1 MKILHTSDWH
11 LGQSFFTKSRK
22 KEHAAFLKWFLQQV
36 EAHQIDAIIVAGD
49 VFDTGTPPSYARELY
64 HAFIGELQ
72 SKQCTLVVLG
82 GNHDSVSVL
91 NESKALLK
99 YLNSHVIASTY
110 GELSE
115 QVIALNDRK
124 GQPRAVLCAVPFI
137 RPRDVLIS
145 EAGQS
150 ATDKRQA
157 LGDAIKQHYASL
169 YNEAS
174 SLRTSLEEEQGKE
187 GSENSAAIPII
198 ATGHLTA
205 LGVSQSESVRDI
217 YIGTLE
223 GFDAT
228 GFPPADYIAL
238 GHIHRPQK
246 VAKTEH
252 IRYSGSP
259 IPLSFDELNTQK
271 QVVLVS
277 FDTESTTPI
286 ISTLP
291 VPRFQ
296 AMEVIKGDLKAI
308 EEAINKS
315 EAIRF
320 ASQIDDDVNTKSAP
334 LASDKAMSTK
344 DKALSAADQALSAA
358 DQAHSATEQT
368 FSAKDPVW
376 LCIEVETEDY
386 LTDLQQR
393 IQSLLEGKN
402 AEILQLKRKR
412 KRTVNSLT
420 EKQNV
425 QLSELSVNEV
435 FEARL
440 ALEAINDDPSRET
453 EDALSEN
460 ESCADVAEDPGS
472 EKTLSRINRIRQL
485 FNKAVERVHI
495 NDEDAEVLGETS
507 KSNTAGYNSD
517 KTSSQNESDVSPTST
532 GESEQD
538 QYRVHKQDHKGKGE

>member
-1 MKILHTSDWH
+1 MRTSISNATSLVHFYMKILHTSDWH

-22 KEHAAFLKWFLQQV
+22 NEHAAFLKWLLQQV
-36 EAHQIDAIIVAGD
+36 DVHHIDAIIVAGD

-72 SKQCTLVVLG
+72 GKQCTLVVLG

-110 GELSE
+110 GELGE
-115 QVIALNDRK
+115 QVIALNNRK
-124 GQPRAVLCAVPFI
+124 GQPSAVLCAVPFI

-169 YNEAS
+169 YNEAL
-174 SLRTSLEEEQGKE
+174 SLRTSIEEKQRKE
-187 GSENSAAIPII
+187 GSERSAAIPII

-223 GFDAT
+223 GFDAK

-277 FDTESTTPI
+277 FDSESTTPTL
-286 ISTLP
+286 STLP

-296 AMEVIKGDLKAI
+296 AMEVIKGDLKTI
-308 EEAINKS
+308 EEVINKS
-315 EAIRF
+315 EAIAV
-320 ASQIDDDVNTKSAP
+320 ASLTDDDANNSVQP
-334 LASDKAMSTK
+334 
-344 DKALSAADQALSAA
+344 
-358 DQAHSATEQT
+358 
-368 FSAKDPVW
+368 PVW

-393 IQSLLEGKN
+393 IQGLLEGKN

-412 KRTVNSLT
+412 KRTVKSLT

-440 ALEAINDDPSRET
+440 ALETIEENPS
-453 EDALSEN
+453 
-460 ESCADVAEDPGS
+460 S
-472 EKTLSRINRIRQL
+472 EKTEELLPGVVESDDVTDVADSKENTSRIDRIRL
-485 FNKAVERVHI
+485 MFNEAVDQVNT
-495 NDEDAEVLGETS
+495 NDEDADVSGETS
-507 KSNTAGYNSD
+507 KAKTEGYTSN
-517 KTSSQNESDVSPTST
+517 KVSSQNESDVSSVSAS
-532 GESEQD
+532 ESEQGQVSAD
-538 QYRVHKQDHKGKGE
+538 KRDHKGKGE

>member
-1 MKILHTSDWH
+1 MRISISNATSLVLFYMKILHTSDWH

-22 KEHAAFLKWFLQQV
+22 NEHAAFLKWLLQQV

-72 SKQCTLVVLG
+72 GMQCTLVVLG

-110 GELSE
+110 GDLSE
-115 QVIALNDRK
+115 QVITLNDRN
-124 GQPRAVLCAVPFI
+124 GQPSAVLCAVPFI
-137 RPRDVLIS
+137 RPRDVLVS

-157 LGDAIKQHYASL
+157 LGDAIKQHYGAL
-169 YNEAS
+169 YNEAL
-174 SLRTSLEEEQGKE
+174 SLRASIEEKQAEQ

-223 GFDAT
+223 GFDAK

-271 QVVLVS
+271 QVVLVTFES
-277 FDTESTTPI
+277 ESTTPT

-308 EEAINKS
+308 EAAINKS
-315 EAIRF
+315 DAITL
-320 ASQIDDDVNTKSAP
+320 ASQTDDAV
-334 LASDKAMSTK
+334 
-344 DKALSAADQALSAA
+344 
-358 DQAHSATEQT
+358 SATDNAISPQ
-368 FSAKDPVW
+368 DPVW

-393 IQSLLEGKN
+393 IQGLLEGKN

-425 QLSELSVNEV
+425 QLSELSVNDV

-440 ALEAINDDPSRET
+440 ALESIEDNTTSESAPTESAQATLLDDDQSTRAMEQ
-453 EDALSEN
+453 A
-460 ESCADVAEDPGS
+460 GS
-472 EKTLSRINRIRQL
+472 EKSASRLNRIRQL
-485 FNKAVERVHI
+485 FNEAVEQVHT
-495 NDEDAEVLGETS
+495 NDEDAEVPVETS
-507 KSNTAGYNSD
+507 LANTTEN
-517 KTSSQNESDVSPTST
+517 
-532 GESEQD
+532 
-538 QYRVHKQDHKGKGE
+538 KGE

>member
-22 KEHAAFLKWFLQQV
+22 NEHAAFLKWLLQQV
-36 EAHQIDAIIVAGD
+36 EVHQIDAIIVAGD

-72 SKQCTLVVLG
+72 GMQCTLVVLG

-115 QVIALNDRK
+115 QVITLNDRK
-124 GQPRAVLCAVPFI
+124 GQPSAVLCAVPFI
-137 RPRDVLIS
+137 RPRDVLVS

-157 LGDAIKQHYASL
+157 LGDAIKQHYGTL
-169 YNEAS
+169 YNEAL
-174 SLRTSLEEEQGKE
+174 SLRASMEEKRIKD

-223 GFDAT
+223 GFDAK

-271 QVVLVS
+271 QVVLITFES
-277 FDTESTTPI
+277 ESTTPT

-291 VPRFQ
+291 IPRFQ

-308 EEAINKS
+308 EAAINKS
-315 EAIRF
+315 DAITL
-320 ASQIDDDVNTKSAP
+320 ASQTDDAVSEV
-334 LASDKAMSTK
+334 
-344 DKALSAADQALSAA
+344 DKALSEFNKTV
-358 DQAHSATEQT
+358 SATDNAI
-368 FSAKDPVW
+368 SSKDPVW

-393 IQSLLEGKN
+393 IQGLLEGKN

-420 EKQNV
+420 EKQIV
-425 QLSELSVNEV
+425 QLSELSVNDV

-440 ALEAINDDPSRET
+440 ALESIGEYSASETTEDTLTDSEQNAGET
-453 EDALSEN
+453 EE
-460 ESCADVAEDPGS
+460 AES
-472 EKTLSRINRIRQL
+472 EKSCSRINRIRQL
-485 FNKAVERVHI
+485 FNEAVELVHT
-495 NDEDAEVLGETS
+495 NDEDADLSGEASLIGSVGKTS
-507 KSNTAGYNSD
+507 AGASPQNGSHTATAGIG
-517 KTSSQNESDVSPTST
+517 KAEL
-532 GESEQD
+532 EQGVA
-538 QYRVHKQDHKGKGE
+538 QEQAHNRKGE

>member
-1 MKILHTSDWH
+1 MRFSISNATSLVHFYMKILHTSDWH

-22 KEHAAFLKWFLQQV
+22 NEHAAFLKWLLQQV
-36 EAHQIDAIIVAGD
+36 EVHQIDAIIVAGD

-72 SKQCTLVVLG
+72 GMQCTLVVLG

-115 QVIALNDRK
+115 QVITLNDRK
-124 GQPRAVLCAVPFI
+124 GQPSAVLCAVPFI
-137 RPRDVLIS
+137 RPRDVLVS

-150 ATDKRQA
+150 GTDKRQA
-157 LGDAIKQHYASL
+157 LGDAIKQHYGAL
-169 YNEAS
+169 YNEAL
-174 SLRTSLEEEQGKE
+174 SLRASIEEKQGEE
-187 GSENSAAIPII
+187 GSKNSAAIPII

-223 GFDAT
+223 GFDAK

-271 QVVLVS
+271 QVVLITFES
-277 FDTESTTPI
+277 ESTTPT

-308 EEAINKS
+308 EAAINKS
-315 EAIRF
+315 DAITL
-320 ASQIDDDVNTKSAP
+320 ASQTDDAVSELDEV
-334 LASDKAMSTK
+334 
-344 DKALSAADQALSAA
+344 DKALSEFNKTI
-358 DQAHSATEQT
+358 SATDNAI
-368 FSAKDPVW
+368 SSKDPVW

-393 IQSLLEGKN
+393 IQGLLEGKN

-412 KRTVNSLT
+412 KRTINSLT

-425 QLSELSVNEV
+425 QLSELSVNDV

-440 ALEAINDDPSRET
+440 ALESIKDNPTSESAPTESAQGPLLDDDQSPR
-453 EDALSEN
+453 AMKQ
-460 ESCADVAEDPGS
+460 AGS
-472 EKTLSRINRIRQL
+472 EKSASRINRIRQL
-485 FNKAVERVHI
+485 FNEALERVHT
-495 NDEDAEVLGETS
+495 NDEDAEVSVKAPLA
-507 KSNTAGYNSD
+507 NTTEN
-517 KTSSQNESDVSPTST
+517 
-532 GESEQD
+532 
-538 QYRVHKQDHKGKGE
+538 KGE

>member
-1 MKILHTSDWH
+1 MRFSISNATSLVHFYMKILHTSDWH

-22 KEHAAFLKWFLQQV
+22 NEHAAFLKWLLQQV
-36 EAHQIDAIIVAGD
+36 EVHQIDAIIVAGD

-72 SKQCTLVVLG
+72 GMQCTLVVLG

-115 QVIALNDRK
+115 QVITLNDRK
-124 GQPRAVLCAVPFI
+124 GQPSAVLCAVPFI
-137 RPRDVLIS
+137 RPRDVLVS

-157 LGDAIKQHYASL
+157 LGDAIKQHYGAL
-169 YNEAS
+169 YNEAL
-174 SLRTSLEEEQGKE
+174 SLRASIEEKQAEQ

-223 GFDAT
+223 GFDAK

-259 IPLSFDELNTQK
+259 IPLGFDELNTQK
-271 QVVLVS
+271 QVVLVTFES
-277 FDTESTTPI
+277 ESTTPT

-308 EEAINKS
+308 EAAINKS
-315 EAIRF
+315 DAITL
-320 ASQIDDDVNTKSAP
+320 ASQTDDAVSELDEV
-334 LASDKAMSTK
+334 
-344 DKALSAADQALSAA
+344 DKALSEFNKTI
-358 DQAHSATEQT
+358 SATDNAI
-368 FSAKDPVW
+368 SSKDPVW

-393 IQSLLEGKN
+393 IQGLLEGKN

-412 KRTVNSLT
+412 KRTINSLT

-425 QLSELSVNEV
+425 QLSELSVNDV

-440 ALEAINDDPSRET
+440 ALESIEDSSATESAQSGSIPTESAQATLLDDDQSTRSMEQ
-453 EDALSEN
+453 A
-460 ESCADVAEDPGS
+460 GS
-472 EKTLSRINRIRQL
+472 EKNAPRINRIRQL
-485 FNKAVERVHI
+485 FNEAVEQVHT
-495 NDEDAEVLGETS
+495 NDEDTEVPVETS
-507 KSNTAGYNSD
+507 LANTTEN
-517 KTSSQNESDVSPTST
+517 
-532 GESEQD
+532 
-538 QYRVHKQDHKGKGE
+538 KGE

>member
-1 MKILHTSDWH
+1 MHFSISNATSLVHFYMKILHTSDWH

-22 KEHAAFLKWFLQQV
+22 NEHAAFLKWLLQQV
-36 EAHQIDAIIVAGD
+36 EVHQIDAIIVAGD

-72 SKQCTLVVLG
+72 GMQCTLVVLG

-115 QVIALNDRK
+115 QVITLNDRK
-124 GQPRAVLCAVPFI
+124 GQPSAVLCAVPFI
-137 RPRDVLIS
+137 RPRDVLVS

-150 ATDKRQA
+150 GTDKRQA
-157 LGDAIKQHYASL
+157 LGDAIKQHYGTL
-169 YNEAS
+169 YNEAL
-174 SLRTSLEEEQGKE
+174 SLRASMEEKRIKD

-223 GFDAT
+223 GFDAK

-271 QVVLVS
+271 QVVLITFES
-277 FDTESTTPI
+277 ESTTPT

-308 EEAINKS
+308 EAAINKS
-315 EAIRF
+315 DAITL
-320 ASQIDDDVNTKSAP
+320 ASQTDDAVSEV
-334 LASDKAMSTK
+334 
-344 DKALSAADQALSAA
+344 DKALSEVNNPLSEVNKPLSEFNKAI
-358 DQAHSATEQT
+358 SATDNAI
-368 FSAKDPVW
+368 SSKDPVW

-393 IQSLLEGKN
+393 IQGLLEGKN

-425 QLSELSVNEV
+425 QLSELSVNDV

-440 ALEAINDDPSRET
+440 ALESIEDNPTSELAPNESAPTESVRET
-453 EDALSEN
+453 LLDDDQSPRAMEEA
-460 ESCADVAEDPGS
+460 GS
-472 EKTLSRINRIRQL
+472 EKSASRINRIRQL
-485 FNKAVERVHI
+485 FNEALERVHT
-495 NDEDAEVLGETS
+495 NDEDAEVSVKAPLA
-507 KSNTAGYNSD
+507 NTTEN
-517 KTSSQNESDVSPTST
+517 
-532 GESEQD
+532 
-538 QYRVHKQDHKGKGE
+538 KGE

>member
-1 MKILHTSDWH
+1 MRFSISNATSLVHFYMKILHTSDWH

-22 KEHAAFLKWFLQQV
+22 NEHAAFLKWLLQQV
-36 EAHQIDAIIVAGD
+36 EVHQIDAIIVAGD

-72 SKQCTLVVLG
+72 GMQCTLVVLG

-115 QVIALNDRK
+115 QVITLNDRK
-124 GQPRAVLCAVPFI
+124 GQPSAVLCAVPFI
-137 RPRDVLIS
+137 RPRDVLVS

-150 ATDKRQA
+150 GTDKRQA
-157 LGDAIKQHYASL
+157 LGDAIKQHYGAL
-169 YNEAS
+169 YNEAL
-174 SLRTSLEEEQGKE
+174 SLRASMEEKRIKD

-223 GFDAT
+223 GFDAK

-271 QVVLVS
+271 QVVLITFES
-277 FDTESTTPI
+277 ESTTPT

-308 EEAINKS
+308 EAAINKS
-315 EAIRF
+315 DAITL
-320 ASQIDDDVNTKSAP
+320 ASQTDDAVSEV
-334 LASDKAMSTK
+334 
-344 DKALSAADQALSAA
+344 DKALSEFNKTI
-358 DQAHSATEQT
+358 SATDNAI
-368 FSAKDPVW
+368 SSKDPVW

-393 IQSLLEGKN
+393 IQGLLEGRN

-425 QLSELSVNEV
+425 QLSELSVNDV

-440 ALEAINDDPSRET
+440 ALESIEDNPTSESAPSESVQTTLLDDDQSAGGTEEAGSKINAP
-453 EDALSEN
+453 
-460 ESCADVAEDPGS
+460 
-472 EKTLSRINRIRQL
+472 RINRIRQL
-485 FNKAVERVHI
+485 FNEAVEQVHT
-495 NDEDAEVLGETS
+495 NDEDAEVPVETS
-507 KSNTAGYNSD
+507 LANTTEN
-517 KTSSQNESDVSPTST
+517 
-532 GESEQD
+532 
-538 QYRVHKQDHKGKGE
+538 KGV

>member
-1 MKILHTSDWH
+1 MRISISNATSLVLFYMKILHTSDWH

-22 KEHAAFLKWFLQQV
+22 NEHAAFLKWLLQQV
-36 EAHQIDAIIVAGD
+36 EVHQIDAIIVAGD

-72 SKQCTLVVLG
+72 GMQCTLVVLG

-110 GELSE
+110 GDLSE
-115 QVIALNDRK
+115 QVITLNDRN
-124 GQPRAVLCAVPFI
+124 GQPSAVLCAVPFI
-137 RPRDVLIS
+137 RPRDVLVS

-157 LGDAIKQHYASL
+157 LGDAIKQHYGAL
-169 YNEAS
+169 YNEAL
-174 SLRTSLEEEQGKE
+174 SLRASIEEKQGEE
-187 GSENSAAIPII
+187 GSKNSAAIPII

-223 GFDAT
+223 GFDAK

-252 IRYSGSP
+252 IRYSGAP

-271 QVVLVS
+271 QVVLVT
-277 FDTESTTPI
+277 FESECTTPT

-308 EEAINKS
+308 EAAINES
-315 EAIRF
+315 EAIAL
-320 ASQIDDDVNTKSAP
+320 ASQTDDAVSELDEV
-334 LASDKAMSTK
+334 
-344 DKALSAADQALSAA
+344 DKALSEVDKAV
-358 DQAHSATEQT
+358 SATDN
-368 FSAKDPVW
+368 AIRPKDPVW

-393 IQSLLEGKN
+393 IQGLLEGKN

-425 QLSELSVNEV
+425 QLSELSVNDV

-440 ALEAINDDPSRET
+440 ALESIEDNPTSEPAPSESAPSESVRET
-453 EDALSEN
+453 LLDDDQSPRAMEEA
-460 ESCADVAEDPGS
+460 GS
-472 EKTLSRINRIRQL
+472 EKSASRINRIRQL
-485 FNKAVERVHI
+485 FNEALERVHT
-495 NDEDAEVLGETS
+495 NDEDAEVSVEAPLA
-507 KSNTAGYNSD
+507 NTTEN
-517 KTSSQNESDVSPTST
+517 
-532 GESEQD
+532 
-538 QYRVHKQDHKGKGE
+538 KGE

>member
-1 MKILHTSDWH
+1 MRFSISNATSLVLFYMKILHTSDWH

-22 KEHAAFLKWFLQQV
+22 NEHAAFLKWLLQQV
-36 EAHQIDAIIVAGD
+36 EVHQIDAIIVAGD

-72 SKQCTLVVLG
+72 GMQCTLVVLG

-115 QVIALNDRK
+115 QVITLNDRK
-124 GQPRAVLCAVPFI
+124 GQPSAVLCAVPFI
-137 RPRDVLIS
+137 RPRDVLVS

-150 ATDKRQA
+150 GTDKRQA
-157 LGDAIKQHYASL
+157 LGDAIKQHYGAL
-169 YNEAS
+169 YNEAL
-174 SLRTSLEEEQGKE
+174 SLRASIEEKQGEE
-187 GSENSAAIPII
+187 GSKNSAAIPII

-223 GFDAT
+223 GFDAK

-271 QVVLVS
+271 QVVLITFES
-277 FDTESTTPI
+277 ESTTPT

-308 EEAINKS
+308 EAAINKS
-315 EAIRF
+315 DAITL
-320 ASQIDDDVNTKSAP
+320 ASQTDDAVSEV
-334 LASDKAMSTK
+334 DKAVSEV
-344 DKALSAADQALSAA
+344 DKALSEVNKALSEFNKTI
-358 DQAHSATEQT
+358 SATDNAI
-368 FSAKDPVW
+368 SSKDPVW

-393 IQSLLEGKN
+393 IQGLLEGKN

-412 KRTVNSLT
+412 KRTINSLT

-425 QLSELSVNEV
+425 QLSELSVNDV

-440 ALEAINDDPSRET
+440 ALESIEDNTTSESAQSGSVPTESAQATLLYDDQSTRAMEQ
-453 EDALSEN
+453 A
-460 ESCADVAEDPGS
+460 GS
-472 EKTLSRINRIRQL
+472 EKSASRLNRIRQL
-485 FNKAVERVHI
+485 FNEAVEQVHT
-495 NDEDAEVLGETS
+495 NDEDAEVPVETS
-507 KSNTAGYNSD
+507 LANTTEN
-517 KTSSQNESDVSPTST
+517 
-532 GESEQD
+532 
-538 QYRVHKQDHKGKGE
+538 KGE

>member
-1 MKILHTSDWH
+1 MRFSISNATSLVHFYMKILHTSDWH

-22 KEHAAFLKWFLQQV
+22 NEHAAFLKWLLQQV
-36 EAHQIDAIIVAGD
+36 EVHQIDAIIVAGD

-72 SKQCTLVVLG
+72 GMQCTLVVLG

-115 QVIALNDRK
+115 QVITLNDRK
-124 GQPRAVLCAVPFI
+124 GLPSAVLCAVPFI
-137 RPRDVLIS
+137 RPRDVLVS

-150 ATDKRQA
+150 GTEKRQA
-157 LGDAIKQHYASL
+157 LGDAIKQHYGAL
-169 YNEAS
+169 YNEAL
-174 SLRTSLEEEQGKE
+174 SLRASIEEKQGEE
-187 GSENSAAIPII
+187 GSKNSAAIPII

-223 GFDAT
+223 GFDAK

-271 QVVLVS
+271 QVVLVTFES
-277 FDTESTTPI
+277 ESTTPT

-308 EEAINKS
+308 EAVINES
-315 EAIRF
+315 EAIAL
-320 ASQIDDDVNTKSAP
+320 ASQTDDAVSEVNKP
-334 LASDKAMSTK
+334 LSEMNKAV
-344 DKALSAADQALSAA
+344 
-358 DQAHSATEQT
+358 SATDNGIRP
-368 FSAKDPVW
+368 KDPVW

-393 IQSLLEGKN
+393 IQGLLEGKN

-425 QLSELSVNEV
+425 QLSELSVNDV

-440 ALEAINDDPSRET
+440 ALESIEDNPTSELAPTESAPTESVRET
-453 EDALSEN
+453 LLDDDQSPRAMEEA
-460 ESCADVAEDPGS
+460 GS
-472 EKTLSRINRIRQL
+472 EKSASRINRIRQL
-485 FNKAVERVHI
+485 FNEALERVHT
-495 NDEDAEVLGETS
+495 NDEDAEVSVEAPLA
-507 KSNTAGYNSD
+507 NTTDN
-517 KTSSQNESDVSPTST
+517 
-532 GESEQD
+532 
-538 QYRVHKQDHKGKGE
+538 KGE

>member
-1 MKILHTSDWH
+1 MRFSISNATSLVHFYMKILHTSDWH

-22 KEHAAFLKWFLQQV
+22 NEHAAFLKWLLQQV
-36 EAHQIDAIIVAGD
+36 EVHQIDAIIVAGD

-72 SKQCTLVVLG
+72 GMQCTLVVLG

-115 QVIALNDRK
+115 QVITLNDRK
-124 GQPRAVLCAVPFI
+124 GQPSAVLCAVPFI
-137 RPRDVLIS
+137 RPRDVLVS

-150 ATDKRQA
+150 GTDKRQA
-157 LGDAIKQHYASL
+157 LGDAIKQHYGTL
-169 YNEAS
+169 YNEAL
-174 SLRTSLEEEQGKE
+174 SLRASMEEKRIKD

-223 GFDAT
+223 GFDAK

-271 QVVLVS
+271 QVVLITFES
-277 FDTESTTPI
+277 ESTTPT

-308 EEAINKS
+308 EAAINKS
-315 EAIRF
+315 DAITL
-320 ASQIDDDVNTKSAP
+320 ASQTDDAVSEV
-334 LASDKAMSTK
+334 
-344 DKALSAADQALSAA
+344 DKALSEVNNPLSEVNNPLSEVNKPLSEFNKAI
-358 DQAHSATEQT
+358 SATDNAI
-368 FSAKDPVW
+368 SSKDPVW

-393 IQSLLEGKN
+393 IQGLLEGKN

-420 EKQNV
+420 EKHNV
-425 QLSELSVNEV
+425 QLSELSVNDV

-440 ALEAINDDPSRET
+440 ALESIEDNPTSESAQSGSVPTESAQATLLDDDQSTRAME
-453 EDALSEN
+453 EA
-460 ESCADVAEDPGS
+460 GS
-472 EKTLSRINRIRQL
+472 EKSASRINRIRQL
-485 FNKAVERVHI
+485 FNEAVEQVHT
-495 NDEDAEVLGETS
+495 NDEDTEVPVETS
-507 KSNTAGYNSD
+507 LANTTEN
-517 KTSSQNESDVSPTST
+517 
-532 GESEQD
+532 
-538 QYRVHKQDHKGKGE
+538 KGE

>member
-1 MKILHTSDWH
+1 MRISISNATSLVLFYMKILHTSDWH

-22 KEHAAFLKWFLQQV
+22 NEHAAFLKWLLQQV
-36 EAHQIDAIIVAGD
+36 EVHQIDAIIVAGD

-72 SKQCTLVVLG
+72 GMQCTLVVLG

-110 GELSE
+110 GDLSE
-115 QVIALNDRK
+115 QVITLNDRN
-124 GQPRAVLCAVPFI
+124 GQPSAVLCAVPFI
-137 RPRDVLIS
+137 RPRDVLVS

-157 LGDAIKQHYASL
+157 LGDAIKQHYGAL
-169 YNEAS
+169 YNEAL
-174 SLRTSLEEEQGKE
+174 SLRASIEEKQAEQGSK
-187 GSENSAAIPII
+187 NSAAIPII

-223 GFDAT
+223 GFDAK

-271 QVVLVS
+271 QVVLVTFES
-277 FDTESTTPI
+277 ESTTPT

-308 EEAINKS
+308 EAAINKS
-315 EAIRF
+315 DAITL
-320 ASQIDDDVNTKSAP
+320 ASQTDDAV
-334 LASDKAMSTK
+334 
-344 DKALSAADQALSAA
+344 
-358 DQAHSATEQT
+358 SATDNAISPQ
-368 FSAKDPVW
+368 DPVW

-393 IQSLLEGKN
+393 IQGLLEGKN

-425 QLSELSVNEV
+425 QLSELSVNDV

-440 ALEAINDDPSRET
+440 ALESIEDNTTSESAPTESAQATLLDDDQSTRAMEQ
-453 EDALSEN
+453 A
-460 ESCADVAEDPGS
+460 GS
-472 EKTLSRINRIRQL
+472 EKSASRLNRIRQL
-485 FNKAVERVHI
+485 FNEAVEQVHT
-495 NDEDAEVLGETS
+495 NDEDTEVPVETS
-507 KSNTAGYNSD
+507 LANTTEN
-517 KTSSQNESDVSPTST
+517 
-532 GESEQD
+532 
-538 QYRVHKQDHKGKGE
+538 KGE

>member
-1 MKILHTSDWH
+1 MNNIDTPQQQRRRRFSISNATSLVHFYMKILHTSDWH

-22 KEHAAFLKWFLQQV
+22 NEHAAFLKWLLQQV

-72 SKQCTLVVLG
+72 GMQCTLVVLG

-110 GELSE
+110 GDLSE
-115 QVIALNDRK
+115 QVITLNDRN
-124 GQPRAVLCAVPFI
+124 GQPSAVLCAVPFI
-137 RPRDVLIS
+137 RPRDVLVS

-157 LGDAIKQHYASL
+157 LGDAIKQHYGAL
-169 YNEAS
+169 YNEAL
-174 SLRTSLEEEQGKE
+174 SLRASIEEKQAEQGSK
-187 GSENSAAIPII
+187 NSAAIPII

-223 GFDAT
+223 GFDAK

-271 QVVLVS
+271 QVVLVTFES
-277 FDTESTTPI
+277 ESTTPT

-308 EEAINKS
+308 EAAINKS
-315 EAIRF
+315 DAITL
-320 ASQIDDDVNTKSAP
+320 ASQTDDAV
-334 LASDKAMSTK
+334 
-344 DKALSAADQALSAA
+344 
-358 DQAHSATEQT
+358 SATDNAISPQ
-368 FSAKDPVW
+368 DPVW

-393 IQSLLEGKN
+393 IQGLLEGKN

-425 QLSELSVNEV
+425 QLSELSVNDV

-440 ALEAINDDPSRET
+440 ALESIEDNTTSESAPTESAQATLLDDDQSTRAMEQ
-453 EDALSEN
+453 A
-460 ESCADVAEDPGS
+460 GS
-472 EKTLSRINRIRQL
+472 EKSASRLNRIRQL
-485 FNKAVERVHI
+485 FNEAVEQVHT
-495 NDEDAEVLGETS
+495 NDEDTEVPVETS
-507 KSNTAGYNSD
+507 LANTTEN
-517 KTSSQNESDVSPTST
+517 
-532 GESEQD
+532 
-538 QYRVHKQDHKGKGE
+538 KGE

>member
-1 MKILHTSDWH
+1 MRISISNATSLVLFYMKILHTSDWH

-22 KEHAAFLKWFLQQV
+22 NEHAAFLKWLLQQV

-72 SKQCTLVVLG
+72 GMQCTLVVLG

-110 GELSE
+110 GDLSE
-115 QVIALNDRK
+115 QVIMLNDRN
-124 GQPRAVLCAVPFI
+124 GQPCAVLCAVPFI
-137 RPRDVLIS
+137 RPRDVLVS

-157 LGDAIKQHYASL
+157 LGDAIKQHYGAL
-169 YNEAS
+169 YNEAL
-174 SLRTSLEEEQGKE
+174 SLRASIEEKQAEQGSK
-187 GSENSAAIPII
+187 NSAAIPII

-223 GFDAT
+223 GFDAK

-271 QVVLVS
+271 QVVLVTFES
-277 FDTESTTPI
+277 ESTTPT

-308 EEAINKS
+308 EAAINKS
-315 EAIRF
+315 DAITL
-320 ASQIDDDVNTKSAP
+320 ASQTDDAV
-334 LASDKAMSTK
+334 
-344 DKALSAADQALSAA
+344 
-358 DQAHSATEQT
+358 SATDNT
-368 FSAKDPVW
+368 ISPKDPVW

-393 IQSLLEGKN
+393 IQGLLEGKN

-425 QLSELSVNEV
+425 QLSELSVNDV

-440 ALEAINDDPSRET
+440 ALESIEDNTTSESAPTESAQATLLDDDQSTRAMEQ
-453 EDALSEN
+453 A
-460 ESCADVAEDPGS
+460 GS
-472 EKTLSRINRIRQL
+472 EKSASRLNRIRQL
-485 FNKAVERVHI
+485 FNEAVEQVHT
-495 NDEDAEVLGETS
+495 NDEDTEVPVETS
-507 KSNTAGYNSD
+507 LANTTEN
-517 KTSSQNESDVSPTST
+517 
-532 GESEQD
+532 
-538 QYRVHKQDHKGKGE
+538 KGE

>member
-1 MKILHTSDWH
+1 MRFSISNATSLVHFYMKILHTSDWH

-22 KEHAAFLKWFLQQV
+22 NEHAAFLKWLLQQV
-36 EAHQIDAIIVAGD
+36 EVHQIDAIIVAGD

-72 SKQCTLVVLG
+72 GMQCTLVVLG

-115 QVIALNDRK
+115 QVITLNDRK
-124 GQPRAVLCAVPFI
+124 GQPSAVMCAVPFI
-137 RPRDVLIS
+137 RPRDVLVS

-150 ATDKRQA
+150 GTDKRQA
-157 LGDAIKQHYASL
+157 LGDAIKQHYGAL
-169 YNEAS
+169 YNEAL
-174 SLRTSLEEEQGKE
+174 SLRASIEEKQGEE
-187 GSENSAAIPII
+187 GSKNSAAIPII

-223 GFDAT
+223 GFDAK

-271 QVVLVS
+271 QVVLITFES
-277 FDTESTTPI
+277 ESTTPT

-308 EEAINKS
+308 EAAINKS
-315 EAIRF
+315 DAITLASQTHDDSNTNSAPVANQKADSAMDNAIR
-320 ASQIDDDVNTKSAP
+320 P
-334 LASDKAMSTK
+334 
-344 DKALSAADQALSAA
+344 
-358 DQAHSATEQT
+358 
-368 FSAKDPVW
+368 KDPVW

-393 IQSLLEGKN
+393 IQGLLEGKN

-425 QLSELSVNEV
+425 QLSELSVNDV

-440 ALEAINDDPSRET
+440 ALESIEDSSATESAQSGSIPTESAQATLLDDDQSTRSMEQ
-453 EDALSEN
+453 A
-460 ESCADVAEDPGS
+460 GS
-472 EKTLSRINRIRQL
+472 EKNAPRINRIRQL
-485 FNKAVERVHI
+485 FNEAVEQVHT
-495 NDEDAEVLGETS
+495 NDEDAEVPVETS
-507 KSNTAGYNSD
+507 LANTTDN
-517 KTSSQNESDVSPTST
+517 
-532 GESEQD
+532 
-538 QYRVHKQDHKGKGE
+538 KGE

>member
-1 MKILHTSDWH
+1 MRFSISNATSLVHFYMKILHTSDWH

-22 KEHAAFLKWFLQQV
+22 NEHAAFLKWLLQQV
-36 EAHQIDAIIVAGD
+36 EVHQIDAIIVAGD

-72 SKQCTLVVLG
+72 GMQCTLVVLG

-110 GELSE
+110 GDLSE
-115 QVIALNDRK
+115 QVIMLNDRN
-124 GQPRAVLCAVPFI
+124 GQPCAVLCAVPFI
-137 RPRDVLIS
+137 RPRDVLVS

-157 LGDAIKQHYASL
+157 LGDAIKQHYGAL
-169 YNEAS
+169 YNEAL
-174 SLRTSLEEEQGKE
+174 SLRASIEEKQAEQ

-223 GFDAT
+223 GFDAK

-259 IPLSFDELNTQK
+259 IPLGFDELNTQK
-271 QVVLVS
+271 QVVLVTFES
-277 FDTESTTPI
+277 ESTTPT

-308 EEAINKS
+308 EAAINKS
-315 EAIRF
+315 DAITL
-320 ASQIDDDVNTKSAP
+320 ASQTDDAVSELDEV
-334 LASDKAMSTK
+334 
-344 DKALSAADQALSAA
+344 DKALSEFNKTI
-358 DQAHSATEQT
+358 SATDNAI
-368 FSAKDPVW
+368 SSKDPVW

-393 IQSLLEGKN
+393 IQGLLEGKN

-412 KRTVNSLT
+412 KRTINSLT

-425 QLSELSVNEV
+425 QLSELSVNDV

-440 ALEAINDDPSRET
+440 ALESIEDNTTSESAPTESAQATLLDDDQSTRAMEQ
-453 EDALSEN
+453 A
-460 ESCADVAEDPGS
+460 GS
-472 EKTLSRINRIRQL
+472 EKSASRLNRIRQL
-485 FNKAVERVHI
+485 FNEAVEQVHT
-495 NDEDAEVLGETS
+495 NDEDAEVPVETS
-507 KSNTAGYNSD
+507 LANTTEN
-517 KTSSQNESDVSPTST
+517 
-532 GESEQD
+532 
-538 QYRVHKQDHKGKGE
+538 KGE